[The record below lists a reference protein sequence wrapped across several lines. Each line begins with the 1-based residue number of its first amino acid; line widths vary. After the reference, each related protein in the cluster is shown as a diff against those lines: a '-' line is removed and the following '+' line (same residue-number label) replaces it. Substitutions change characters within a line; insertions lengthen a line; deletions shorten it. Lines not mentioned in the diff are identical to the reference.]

1 MKEINVNEVPAG
13 AQFIDV
19 RERDEYAEA
28 HAEGTVNLPLSEF
41 TALAD
46 QIDPD
51 QPAYII
57 CKAGGRSAQAV
68 EYLEQARGWDNGIN
82 VLGGTTAWIKA
93 DLPTVRPND
102 NNDNNA

>member
-1 MKEINVNEVPAG
+1 MKEVNVNEVPAG

-41 TALAD
+41 TTLAD

-57 CKAGGRSAQAV
+57 CRSGGRSAQAA
-68 EYLEQARGWDNGIN
+68 EYLEQARGWDNAIN
-82 VLGGTTAWIKA
+82 VLGGTLEWIEK
-93 DLPTVRPND
+93 DLPTVRP
-102 NNDNNA
+102 AGE